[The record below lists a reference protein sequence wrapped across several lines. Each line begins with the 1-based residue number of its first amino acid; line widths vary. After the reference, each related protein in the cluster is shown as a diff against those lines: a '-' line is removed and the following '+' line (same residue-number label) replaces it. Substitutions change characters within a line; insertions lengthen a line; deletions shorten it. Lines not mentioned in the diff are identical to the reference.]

1 MKKAQQLIEEY
12 GIPGRDLYDLPTSIL
27 TFPDG
32 ANYRIEISG
41 IERPEVCE
49 AVLDESEKRGVPV
62 HRLISMVMGSTLLDK
77 RELKRFAQL
86 AHDANVEVI
95 VTPGPR
101 ATWDVGRQ
109 IATPEGALCGM
120 RFRSSDTVA
129 QYIEEILRCIDIGF
143 RGFLVWDEGVLWLLN
158 KMRGDGKIPKNTVFK
173 MSIFAGHGNACGG
186 RLLEEI
192 GANTFNPVADLS
204 LPALAS
210 LRKVCSLPLDL
221 HIYLAD
227 TWRGFNRMREAPELA
242 RICSPCYFKI
252 EPGPTLSGMYK
263 PWTST
268 DMLMS
273 FAREKMKFGEIIKE
287 IVDENEPSLKLSE
300 RGPSDLA
307 IPEL

>member
-1 MKKAQQLIEEY
+1 MKRATKIIEGY
-12 GIPGRDLYDLPTSIL
+12 GLPGRDLYELPTSPL

-77 RELKRFAQL
+77 KELREFAQL
-86 AHDANVEVI
+86 AHDGRVEVI

-101 ATWDVGRQ
+101 AAWDIGRQ
-109 IATPEGALCGM
+109 ITTPEGAMSGM
-120 RFRSSDTVA
+120 RFRGSDAVA
-129 QYIEEILRCIDIGF
+129 QYIEEVLRCVEAGF

-158 KMRGDGKIPKNTVFK
+158 RMREDGNLPRKTVFK
-173 MSIFAGHGNACGG
+173 LSIYAGQSNPCGAKVI
-186 RLLEEI
+186 EEL
-192 GANTFNPVADLS
+192 GADTFNPVADLT
-204 LPALAS
+204 LPALAAI
-210 LRKVCSLPLDL
+210 RKACKIPIDL

-227 TWRGFNRMREAPELA
+227 TWGGFNRMREAAELA

-252 EPGPTLSGMYK
+252 EPGPTLAGLYK
-263 PWTST
+263 PWTSKE
-268 DMLMS
+268 MLKE
-273 FAREKMKFGEIIKE
+273 FAREKMKYGEIIKE
-287 IVDENEPSLKLSE
+287 IIDENEPSLRLSD

-307 IPEL
+307 IPEP